1 MSKDSPNI
9 FVRLLR
15 GIWNT
20 LNFTRRLV
28 FNLIFL
34 VIVVAIFVAVFSSR
48 PIIEPRTALVLDPRG
63 DIVEQ
68 YTIDPAQRA
77 LGNLAGFFGPFVMG
91 WLKDATGSFSAGLL
105 VLAACG
111 IVGTGIVLLLG
122 HDTRLEEAPG
132 GRTRPAV

>member
-9 FVRLLR
+9 LVRLLR

-34 VIVVAIFVAVFSSR
+34 VLVIAFFAAVFSSR
-48 PIIEPRTALVLDPRG
+48 PIIESRTALVLDPKG

-77 LGNLAGFFGPFVMG
+77 LGNLAGNPPKEVQ
-91 WLKDATGSFSAGLL
+91 LRDLLREIRKRQVVGLTPRG
-105 VLAACG
+105 A
-111 IVGTGIVLLLG
+111 
-122 HDTRLEEAPG
+122 
-132 GRTRPAV
+132 